1 MSEDIHSTKAL
12 ARLKKKLTIEN
23 LWMYIVRILEKHGPL
38 KAYEIK
44 KKLAEEYG
52 IKPATITVYIVVY
65 KMRREKLL
73 ETVEVGGET
82 LYKPSEK
89 GVAALKEAKTIL
101 DWVRKALE

>member
-1 MSEDIHSTKAL
+1 LSEEVRTTKAL
-12 ARLKKKLTIEN
+12 SRLKRKLTVEN
-23 LWMYIVRILEKHGPL
+23 LWMYIIRILKEHGPL

-52 IKPATITVYIVVY
+52 VKPATITVYIVIY

-89 GVAALKEAKTIL
+89 GVAALEEARAFI

>member
-1 MSEDIHSTKAL
+1 LSEDVLTTKAL
-12 ARLKKKLTIEN
+12 VRLKRKVTIEN
-23 LWMYIVRILEKHGPL
+23 LWMYIIRILEKYGPL

-52 IKPATITVYIVVY
+52 LKPATITVYIVVY

-89 GVAALKEAKTIL
+89 GLIALREAKSIL